1 MMSVNIRCLSDWY
14 VREVLILLDQSTK
27 DVKVAYISL
36 SCYYSFCSFRVA
48 RVHPVRTG
56 STSLPDYK
64 KKNVGV
70 YICLF
75 DNLAYHSQSKITDRE
90 TLTWEYTIHRKVCK

>member
-48 RVHPVRTG
+48 RIHPVRTG
-56 STSLPDYK
+56 STSLSDYK

-75 DNLAYHSQSKITDRE
+75 AVRGLPQPLQVNRQRNTHVEVY
-90 TLTWEYTIHRKVCK
+90 YTP